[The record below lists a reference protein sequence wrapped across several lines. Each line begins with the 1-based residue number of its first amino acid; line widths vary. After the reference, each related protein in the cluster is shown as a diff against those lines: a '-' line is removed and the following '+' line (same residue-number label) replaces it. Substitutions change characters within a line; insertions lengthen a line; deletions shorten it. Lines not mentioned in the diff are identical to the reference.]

1 MSASLPRKDLAEA
14 LLDIVIA
21 SDDTKKTIEQIA
33 AYLVTEGQAAELDA
47 LLRDMEDIQLNTSS
61 LQEVQTSSAY
71 SLSADVKRAIESLF
85 DAEHVRLHE
94 SIDKQLVGGV
104 RVRSK
109 DTVMDLSI
117 RTQLNRLK
125 HSVKV

>member
-1 MSASLPRKDLAEA
+1 MSTSLPRKELAQA
-14 LLDIVIA
+14 LLDIVA
-21 SDDTKKTIEQIA
+21 SSSDAPKVIDQIA
-33 AYLVTEGQAAELDA
+33 AYLVTEGRAAELDA
-47 LLRDMEDIQLNTSS
+47 LLRDMEDIQLAKNG
-61 LQEVQTSSAY
+61 LQEVQTTSAQT
-71 SLSADVKRAIESLF
+71 LSADVKRAIESLF

-94 SIDKQLVGGV
+94 SIDDQLVGGV

>member
-1 MSASLPRKDLAEA
+1 VSTSLPRKELAQA
-14 LLDIVIA
+14 LLDIVA
-21 SDDTKKTIEQIA
+21 SSSDAPKVIDQIA
-33 AYLVTEGQAAELDA
+33 AYLVTEGRAAELDA
-47 LLRDMEDIQLNTSS
+47 LLRDMEDIQLAKNG
-61 LQEVQTSSAY
+61 LQEVQTTSAQT
-71 SLSADVKRAIESLF
+71 LSADVKRAIESLF

-94 SIDKQLVGGV
+94 SIDDQLVGGV

>member
-1 MSASLPRKDLAEA
+1 MSASLSRKDLAQA
-14 LLDIVIA
+14 LLDIVVA
-21 SDDTKKTIEQIA
+21 SDDTTKTIDQIA
-33 AYLVTEGQAAELDA
+33 AYLVTEGRAAELDA
-47 LLRDMEDIQLNTSS
+47 LLRDMEDIQLATND
-61 LQEVQTSSAY
+61 LQEVQTSSAH